1 MVKNM
6 MVKISSL
13 RYINGE
19 RERRRKNERIQSN
32 VMGSLSHTKV
42 GMNNALLVYELCSH
56 SFHTSNIQR
65 VCFLAYMLKL
75 EKSDQACARH
85 SVCMQLATA
94 SCDLHK

>member
-19 RERRRKNERIQSN
+19 RERRRKNERIHSN

-42 GMNNALLVYELCSH
+42 GMNNAH
-56 SFHTSNIQR
+56 SWFMSFAHTLFTHPTSRECVSWLI
-65 VCFLAYMLKL
+65 C
-75 EKSDQACARH
+75 
-85 SVCMQLATA
+85 
-94 SCDLHK
+94 